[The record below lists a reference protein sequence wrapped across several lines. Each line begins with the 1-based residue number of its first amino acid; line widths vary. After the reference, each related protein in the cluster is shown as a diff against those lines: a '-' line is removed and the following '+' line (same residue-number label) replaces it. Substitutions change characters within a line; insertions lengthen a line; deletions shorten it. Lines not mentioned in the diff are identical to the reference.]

1 MKTSQ
6 TKDYRFWKY
15 TNKFWRVAILWIL
28 LCGSSSWILA
38 QGKPI
43 AVLEYFDN
51 SKGIEI
57 QDADGFKMVEVYF
70 GMQLSEG
77 DRIRTTASTAELRL
91 SPHGSII
98 KLARNTEFR
107 IESLSGGKSLDTNA
121 FSLASGKFRTVVAR
135 KPGTAYE
142 VRTPSAVCGVRG
154 TDFGMEVL
162 EGVREGVAI
171 REGVVEFAKKTGE
184 RISLTA
190 GQAAD
195 AFAPVFQPIPLT
207 PEQIEELFKDLAF
220 EKLNPANVPREVPPP
235 KVETP
240 PPPPPKTEV
249 PPSPPKP
256 GPFDFLKDRLA
267 MEIGSVT
274 INKQTYSRL
283 ILQPTLSIGKLRAA
297 LYLPIIYS
305 GDLFNP
311 NDYYRPKGNN
321 EWSFG
326 TDKNWNRE
334 PDEGVKDLFRDL
346 ALKIQYIEYGSQ
358 RDPFFFKVGNIHNI
372 TLGHG
377 SLVRD
382 YANDTDFP
390 AVRRVGV
397 NVGFD
402 LGPVGLEAL
411 TADLAEPEI
420 FASRIYLRPFY
431 PWKLSLGFS
440 AALDSDPAGD
450 LPALIGT
457 TPVSPIIQSVDPM
470 PVTLGVD
477 LDLPI
482 LQGDL
487 VSFVLFADAAGLI
500 PYLRR
505 EFNASVLGT
514 RGFITKALFDQTD
527 GTLEVR
533 NYGLMAGALGNIS
546 LFNWRLEYR
555 QYHGIFRLGYFD
567 SLYDRSRPLEAKKIL
582 DYLANPS
589 DPAYDKITLGVYGD
603 GGFTLFKK
611 LTFKMGYFWPWE
623 MEGNTIRASDN
634 DQLDLYLLLDKG
646 LLPVAP
652 FSGMR
657 FSLLYRR
664 SQFMPTILHG
674 ESKNLELF
682 DANTVVKGELVYPI
696 APTLDVAIS
705 FTTTVDRD
713 SSGAIL
719 YDPDGKPKRSTS
731 IGIETRIHF

>member
-1 MKTSQ
+1 MK
-6 TKDYRFWKY
+6 KYR
-15 TNKFWRVAILWIL
+15 IL
-28 LCGSSSWILA
+28 LFFLVGSITPWLAA
-38 QGKPI
+38 QGNPLAI
-43 AVLEYFDN
+43 LEYFDN
-51 SKGIEI
+51 PKGIEI
-57 QDADGFKMVEVYF
+57 LDAEGYKVVEVYF

-77 DRIRTTASTAELRL
+77 DRIRTTSSTAELRL
-91 SPHGSII
+91 DPNGSIL
-98 KLARNTEFR
+98 KLSRNTEFR
-107 IESLSGGKSLDTNA
+107 IESLSGGKSPDTNA
-121 FSLASGKFRTVVAR
+121 FSLATGKLRTVVA
-135 KPGTAYE
+135 KKTGIAYE

-162 EGVREGVAI
+162 EGVREGVAVK
-171 REGVVEFAKKTGE
+171 EGVVEFVRKTGE
-184 RISLTA
+184 RIALTA

-195 AFAPVFQPIPLT
+195 ALAPVFQPIPLT
-207 PEQIEELFKDLAF
+207 PAQMEELFRDLGF
-220 EKLNPANVPREVPPP
+220 EKLDPAKVPREVPTPP
-235 KVETP
+235 RAETP
-240 PPPPPKTEV
+240 PPPPPKPEA
-249 PPSPPKP
+249 PPAPPKA
-256 GPFDFLKDRLA
+256 GPFDFLKDHLA

-274 INKQTYSRL
+274 INEETYSRL
-283 ILQPTLSIGKLRAA
+283 IVQPTFSIGKLRAA
-297 LYLPIIYS
+297 LYLPVIYS
-305 GDLFNP
+305 GDLFNSK
-311 NDYYRPKGNN
+311 DYYRPKGNN

-326 TDKNWNRE
+326 TDKNWTRNPE
-334 PDEGVKDLFRDL
+334 EGVKDLFRDM
-346 ALKIQYIEYGSQ
+346 ALKIQYIEYGSP

-397 NVGFD
+397 NLGFD
-402 LGPVGLEAL
+402 AGPVGLEAL

-431 PWKLSLGFS
+431 PWKLALGFS
-440 AALDSDPAGD
+440 SALDSDPSGD
-450 LPALIGT
+450 LPSMIGT
-457 TPVSPIIQSVDPM
+457 TPVSPLIQNVDPM
-470 PVTLGVD
+470 PVTFAVD

-487 VSFVLFADAAGLI
+487 VSLVLFTDAAGLV

-505 EFNASVLGT
+505 DFNASVLGT
-514 RGFITKALFDQTD
+514 KGFITKALFDQEE
-527 GTLEVR
+527 GTIKVR

-582 DYLANPS
+582 DYLSNPK

-611 LTFKMGYFWPWE
+611 LTFKVGYFWPWE
-623 MEGNTIRASDN
+623 MEGSTIRASDN
-634 DQLDLYLLLDKG
+634 DQLDVYLLLDKG
-646 LLPVAP
+646 LVPVAP

-657 FSLLYRR
+657 FSFLYRR
-664 SQFMPTILHG
+664 TQFVPTLFHG

-696 APTLDVAIS
+696 APTLDLAIS

-719 YDPDGKPKRSTS
+719 YDADGKPKRSTS

>member
-1 MKTSQ
+1 MTL
-6 TKDYRFWKY
+6 
-15 TNKFWRVAILWIL
+15 ILIGL
-28 LCGSSSWILA
+28 SPWILA
-38 QGKPI
+38 QGKPVAI
-43 AVLEYFDN
+43 LEYFDN
-51 SKGIEI
+51 PKGIEI
-57 QDADGFKMVEVYF
+57 LDSEGYKVVEVYF

-77 DRIRTTASTAELRL
+77 DRIHTTASTAELRL
-91 SPHGSII
+91 SPNGSIV
-98 KLARNTEFR
+98 KLSRNTEFR
-107 IESLSGGKSLDTNA
+107 IESLSGGKSPDTNA
-121 FSLASGKFRTVVAR
+121 FSLVSGKLRTVAA
-135 KPGTAYE
+135 KKMGSSYE

-162 EGVREGVAI
+162 EGVREGVAV

-195 AFAPVFQPIPLT
+195 VFAPVFQPISLT
-207 PEQIEELFKDLAF
+207 PAQMEELFKDVPF
-220 EKLNPANVPREVPPP
+220 EKLDPAKVPREVPPP
-235 KVETP
+235 RVETP
-240 PPPPPKTEV
+240 PPVSPKQEAPPP
-249 PPSPPKP
+249 SPKP

-274 INKQTYSRL
+274 INEQTYSRL

-326 TDKNWNRE
+326 TDKNWNKE
-334 PDEGVKDLFRDL
+334 PEEGVRDLFRDL

-358 RDPFFFKVGNIHNI
+358 RDPFFFKVGNIHNV
-372 TLGHG
+372 TVGHG

-390 AVRRVGV
+390 AVRRVGL
-397 NVGFD
+397 NLGID
-402 LGPVGLEAL
+402 AGPVGLEAL

-431 PWKLSLGFS
+431 PWKLALGFS
-440 AALDSDPAGD
+440 AALDSDPSGD
-450 LPALIGT
+450 LPSIMGT
-457 TPVSPIIQSVDPM
+457 TPVSPIIRNVDPV
-470 PVTLGVD
+470 PVALAID

-487 VSFVLFADAAGLI
+487 LSFVLFADAAGLI

-505 EFNASVLGT
+505 DFPASVLGT
-514 RGFITKALFDQTD
+514 QGFITKALFDQED
-527 GTLEVR
+527 GELKVR
-533 NYGLMAGALGNIS
+533 NYGLMAGAMGSIS

-589 DPAYDKITLGVYGD
+589 DPAYDKVTLGVYGD

-611 LTFKMGYFWPWE
+611 LTFKVGYFWPWE
-623 MEGNTIRASDN
+623 MEGSTIRTSDN
-634 DQLDLYLLLDKG
+634 DQLDVSLLLDKG
-646 LLPVAP
+646 LVPVPP

-657 FSLLYRR
+657 FSFLYRR
-664 SQFMPTILHG
+664 TQFIPTLLHG
-674 ESKNLELF
+674 ESKNLDLF

-696 APTLDVAIS
+696 APTLDLAIS

-719 YDPDGKPKRSTS
+719 YDADGKPKRSTS